1 MNIIT
6 LKKAFPYTI
15 PVMMGYIP
23 MGIAFGVLLSSQGYA
38 FYWSTLMA
46 VLIYAGSMQFV
57 AVGLLT
63 HPVSLFT
70 VALITLSINARHLFY
85 GLSLLDNFGQA
96 GLKKLYLIFGLTDE
110 TYSLICGIK
119 PPADVKTQDFYFCLS
134 ALNQFYWVL
143 GCTIGGVLG
152 NLISF
157 DVRGMDFAMT
167 ALFLV
172 IFIEQWLATDNHIPA
187 LLGVFV
193 TIACLLLFGS
203 QNFVMAAMVGIAIF
217 FALLKKYIDKEE
229 MQTHE

>member
-1 MNIIT
+1 MSIQT
-6 LKKAFPYTI
+6 FKKAFPYTI

-23 MGIAFGVLLSSQGYA
+23 MGIAFGVLLSSQGFA
-38 FYWSTLMA
+38 FYWCTLMA
-46 VLIYAGSMQFV
+46 VLVYAGSMQFV
-57 AVGLLT
+57 AVGLLA

-70 VALITLSINARHLFY
+70 VALITFSINARHLFY
-85 GLSLLDNFGQA
+85 GLSLLDKFSDK

-110 TYSLICGIK
+110 TYSLICSIN
-119 PPADVKTQDFYFCLS
+119 PPAGTKAQDFYFSLS
-134 ALNQFYWVL
+134 LLNQFYWVF
-143 GCTIGGVLG
+143 GCTIGGILG

-193 TIACLLLFGS
+193 TLACLLLFGS
-203 QNFVMAAMVGIAIF
+203 KNFIMASMLGIAIF
-217 FALLKKYIDKEE
+217 FALLKKYIDKGDA
-229 MQTHE
+229 QTNE

>member
-1 MNIIT
+1 MNIPT

-23 MGIAFGVLLSSQGYA
+23 MGIAFGVLLASQGYA

-57 AVGLLT
+57 AVGLLA

-70 VALITLSINARHLFY
+70 VALITFSINARHLFY
-85 GLSLLDNFGQA
+85 GVSLLDNFGKA
-96 GLKKLYLIFGLTDE
+96 GFKKLYLIFGLTDE

-119 PPADVKTQDFYFCLS
+119 PPADIQSQDFYFCLS
-134 ALNQFYWVL
+134 VLNQSYWII
-143 GCTIGGVLG
+143 GCTIGGILG

-203 QNFVMAAMVGIAIF
+203 KNFVVASMVGIALF
-217 FALLKKYIDKEE
+217 FALLKKYIDKEVPE
-229 MQTHE
+229 HE